1 MGKKGRTVSSQKGFT
16 AMKYQTVLAVAALV
30 LTAACA
36 QPPGSI
42 TPVAISASDY
52 DGISCARLTA
62 QINDNQ
68 RALSDAESRQRNHV
82 AGDAAGVFFIL
93 IPPSAFTGDASD
105 EVALAKG
112 EDRAM
117 RLAYD
122 NRCT

>member
-1 MGKKGRTVSSQKGFT
+1 MTRHTIL
-16 AMKYQTVLAVAALV
+16 ALAAVAL
-30 LTAACA
+30 AAGCA
-36 QPPGSI
+36 KPPGSI

-62 QINDNQ
+62 RINDNR

-82 AGDAAGVFFIL
+82 AGDAAGVFLIL

-117 RLAYD
+117 RLAYA
-122 NRCT
+122 NRCA